1 MNVIIAL
8 HLGGEPRPLVIIR
21 LASFSMF
28 YATIAPETANLRELF
43 GAWRGDA
50 MEFLHQHAPRIALIL
65 ILAFLGLRLFRI
77 IVAKMVAFQSK
88 RPSQAVR
95 AQQIQTLAG
104 VTNSIGVFLIV
115 FVSGLEVLQEL
126 NINLAPLLASAG
138 IAGLAIGFGA
148 QTLVKDVIN
157 GFFILLEN
165 QYDLGDAIR
174 IAGVKGT
181 VEAMSMRTTTLRD
194 DDGTIHIVPNS
205 EIHIVSNTTRDW
217 AQFTMRIVVA
227 FEEPSD
233 KILKLL
239 REVSDEIKNDPA
251 FADDIVS
258 DIQIPGIDRVGNGEA
273 EYMVLVKTKPT
284 KQYPVSRELR
294 RRIKEC
300 FIKNNIRSGSAGR
313 VYVVDQGP
321 AAQAS

>member
-1 MNVIIAL
+1 
-8 HLGGEPRPLVIIR
+8 
-21 LASFSMF
+21 MF
-28 YATIAPETANLRELF
+28 FTAIVPEAANLRQLLL
-43 GAWRGDA
+43 AWRGDA

-65 ILAFLGLRLFRI
+65 VLAFLGLRLFKV
-77 IVAKMVAFQSK
+77 IVQKMVAFQSK

-104 VTNSIGVFLIV
+104 VIDSIGVFLIV

-126 NINLAPLLASAG
+126 DINLAPLLASAG

-165 QYDLGDAIR
+165 QYDLGDVVR

-194 DDGTIHIVPNS
+194 DDGTIHVVPNS

-217 AQFTMRIVVA
+217 SQLTMRVMVA
-227 FEEPSD
+227 FEEPSE

-239 REVSDEIKNDPA
+239 REISDEIRHDPEYA
-251 FADDIVS
+251 NDIVS
-258 DIQIPGIDRVGNGEA
+258 EIQIPGIDRVGNGEA
-273 EYMVLVKTKPT
+273 EYLVLVKTRPT

-300 FIKNNIRSGSAGR
+300 FIKNDVRSASAGR

-321 AAQAS
+321 APQAS

>member
-1 MNVIIAL
+1 
-8 HLGGEPRPLVIIR
+8 
-21 LASFSMF
+21 
-28 YATIAPETANLRELF
+28 
-43 GAWRGDA
+43 
-50 MEFLHQHAPRIALIL
+50 
-65 ILAFLGLRLFRI
+65 
-77 IVAKMVAFQSK
+77 MVAFQSK

-95 AQQIQTLAG
+95 VQQVQTLAG
-104 VTNSIGVFLIV
+104 VTNSIGVFIIV
-115 FVSGLEVLQEL
+115 FVAGLELLQEL

-165 QYDLGDAIR
+165 QYDVGDVVR
-174 IAGVKGT
+174 IAGVKGA
-181 VEAMSMRTTTLRD
+181 VEAMSMRSTTLRD

-217 AQFTMRIVVA
+217 SQFTMRVVVA
-227 FEEPSD
+227 FEEPSERVLGL
-233 KILKLL
+233 LK
-239 REVSDEIKNDPA
+239 EISDEMKHDPEY
-251 FADDIVS
+251 ADDLVS

-273 EYMVLVKTKPT
+273 EYLVLVKTRPT

-300 FIKNNIRSGSAGR
+300 FLKNNIRSGSTGR

-321 AAQAS
+321 TAQAS

>member
-1 MNVIIAL
+1 
-8 HLGGEPRPLVIIR
+8 
-21 LASFSMF
+21 MF
-28 YATIAPETANLRELF
+28 FTAIVPEAANLRQLLL
-43 GAWRGDA
+43 AWRGDA

-65 ILAFLGLRLFRI
+65 VLAFLGLRLFKV
-77 IVAKMVAFQSK
+77 IVQKMVAFQSK

-104 VTNSIGVFLIV
+104 VINSIGVFLIV

-126 NINLAPLLASAG
+126 DINLAPLLASAG

-165 QYDLGDAIR
+165 QYDLGDVVR

-194 DDGTIHIVPNS
+194 DDGTIHVVPNS

-217 AQFTMRIVVA
+217 SQLTMRVIVA
-227 FEEPSD
+227 FEEPSE

-239 REVSDEIKNDPA
+239 REISEEIRHDPEYA
-251 FADDIVS
+251 NDIVS

-273 EYMVLVKTKPT
+273 EYLVLVKTRPT

-300 FIKNNIRSGSAGR
+300 FVKNDIRHASAGR

-321 AAQAS
+321 APQAS

>member
-1 MNVIIAL
+1 MFFAAIVSEA
-8 HLGGEPRPLVIIR
+8 
-21 LASFSMF
+21 AS
-28 YATIAPETANLRELF
+28 LRELLL
-43 GAWRGDA
+43 AWRGDA
-50 MEFLHQHAPRIALIL
+50 MEFLHKHAPRIALIL
-65 ILAFLGLRLFRI
+65 ILAFLGLRLFKV
-77 IVAKMVAFQSK
+77 IVRKMVAFQSK

-104 VTNSIGVFLIV
+104 VINSIGVFLIV

-126 NINLAPLLASAG
+126 DINLAPLLASAG

-165 QYDLGDAIR
+165 QYDLGDAVR

-194 DDGTIHIVPNS
+194 DDGTIHVVPNS

-217 AQFTMRIVVA
+217 SQLTMRVIVA
-227 FEEPSD
+227 FEEPSE

-239 REVSDEIKNDPA
+239 RQISDEIRHDPEYA
-251 FADDIVS
+251 NDIVS

-273 EYMVLVKTKPT
+273 EYVVLVKTRPT

-300 FIKNNIRSGSAGR
+300 FVKNDIRHASAGR

-321 AAQAS
+321 APQAS

>member
-1 MNVIIAL
+1 MFLAL
-8 HLGGEPRPLVIIR
+8 VVSQ
-21 LASFSMF
+21 A
-28 YATIAPETANLRELF
+28 ANMRELLL
-43 GAWRGDA
+43 AWRGDA

-65 ILAFLGLRLFRI
+65 ILAFLGLRLFKI
-77 IVAKMVAFQSK
+77 IVQKMVAFQNK
-88 RPSQAVR
+88 RPLQAVR
-95 AQQIQTLAG
+95 ASQIQTLAG
-104 VTNSIGVFLIV
+104 VINSIGVFLIV

-165 QYDLGDAIR
+165 QYDLGDVVR

-181 VEAMSMRTTTLRD
+181 VEAMSMRSTTLRD
-194 DDGTIHIVPNS
+194 DDGTIHVVPNS

-217 AQFTMRIVVA
+217 SQLTMRVVVA
-227 FEEPSD
+227 FGEPSE
-233 KILKLL
+233 KIMKLL
-239 REVSDEIKNDPA
+239 REVSDEIKNDPL

-273 EYMVLVKTKPT
+273 EYLVLVKTRPT

-300 FIKNNIRSGSAGR
+300 FIKNNIPTGSAGR
-313 VYVVDQGP
+313 VYVLDQSP

>member
-1 MNVIIAL
+1 
-8 HLGGEPRPLVIIR
+8 
-21 LASFSMF
+21 MF
-28 YATIAPETANLRELF
+28 FTAIVPEAANLRQLLL
-43 GAWRGDA
+43 AWRGDA

-65 ILAFLGLRLFRI
+65 VLAFLGLRLFKV
-77 IVAKMVAFQSK
+77 IVQKMVAFQSK

-104 VTNSIGVFLIV
+104 VINSIGVFLIV

-126 NINLAPLLASAG
+126 DINLAPLLASAG

-165 QYDLGDAIR
+165 QYDLGDVVR

-194 DDGTIHIVPNS
+194 DDGTIHVVPNS

-217 AQFTMRIVVA
+217 SQLTMRVIVA
-227 FEEPSD
+227 FEEPSE

-239 REVSDEIKNDPA
+239 RQISDEIRHDPEYA
-251 FADDIVS
+251 NDIVS

-273 EYMVLVKTKPT
+273 EYVVLVKTRPT

-300 FIKNNIRSGSAGR
+300 FIQNDIRHASAGR

-321 AAQAS
+321 APQAS

>member
-1 MNVIIAL
+1 
-8 HLGGEPRPLVIIR
+8 
-21 LASFSMF
+21 MF
-28 YATIAPETANLRELF
+28 FTAIVPEAANLRELLLV
-43 GAWRGDA
+43 WRGDA
-50 MEFLHQHAPRIALIL
+50 MEFLHKHAPRIALIL
-65 ILAFLGLRLFRI
+65 ILAFLGLRLFKV
-77 IVAKMVAFQSK
+77 IVRKMVAFQSK

-104 VTNSIGVFLIV
+104 VINSIGVFLIV

-126 NINLAPLLASAG
+126 DINLAPLLASAG

-165 QYDLGDAIR
+165 QYDLGDAVR

-194 DDGTIHIVPNS
+194 DDGTIHVVPNS

-217 AQFTMRIVVA
+217 SQLTMRVIVA
-227 FEEPSD
+227 FEEPSE

-239 REVSDEIKNDPA
+239 RQISDEIRHDPEYA
-251 FADDIVS
+251 NDIVS

-273 EYMVLVKTKPT
+273 EYVVLVKTRPT

-300 FIKNNIRSGSAGR
+300 FIQNDIRHASAGR

-321 AAQAS
+321 APQAS

>member
-1 MNVIIAL
+1 
-8 HLGGEPRPLVIIR
+8 
-21 LASFSMF
+21 MF
-28 YATIAPETANLRELF
+28 FTAIVPEAANLRQLLL
-43 GAWRGDA
+43 AWRGDA

-65 ILAFLGLRLFRI
+65 VLAFLGLRLFKV
-77 IVAKMVAFQSK
+77 IVQKMVAFQSK

-104 VTNSIGVFLIV
+104 VINSIGVFLIV

-126 NINLAPLLASAG
+126 DINLAPLLASAG

-165 QYDLGDAIR
+165 QYDLGDAVR

-194 DDGTIHIVPNS
+194 DDGTIHVVPNS

-217 AQFTMRIVVA
+217 SQLTMRVIVA
-227 FEEPSD
+227 FEEPSE

-239 REVSDEIKNDPA
+239 RQISDEIRHDPEYA
-251 FADDIVS
+251 NDIVS

-273 EYMVLVKTKPT
+273 EYVVLVKTRPT

-300 FIKNNIRSGSAGR
+300 FIQNDIRHASAGR

-321 AAQAS
+321 APQAS

>member
-1 MNVIIAL
+1 MISVAIL
-8 HLGGEPRPLVIIR
+8 PQ
-21 LASFSMF
+21 
-28 YATIAPETANLRELF
+28 ANFRELLL
-43 GAWRGDA
+43 AWRTDA
-50 MEFLHQHAPRIALIL
+50 LEFLHQHAPRIALIL
-65 ILAFLGLRLFRI
+65 LLAFFGLRLFRV
-77 IVAKMVAFQSK
+77 IVHKMVAFQRK

-95 AQQIQTLAG
+95 VQQIQTLAG
-104 VTNSIGVFLIV
+104 VINSIGVFIIV
-115 FVSGLEVLQEL
+115 FVAGLEVLQEL

-165 QYDLGDAIR
+165 QYDVGDAVR

-181 VEAMSMRTTTLRD
+181 VEAMSMRSTTLRD

-217 AQFTMRIVVA
+217 SQFAMRVVVA
-227 FEEPSD
+227 FEEPSER
-233 KILKLL
+233 ILRLL
-239 REVSDEIKNDPA
+239 REVSDEIKNDPQ
-251 FADDIVS
+251 FSDDIVS

-273 EYMVLVKTKPT
+273 EYLVLVKTRPT

-294 RRIKEC
+294 RQIKEC
-300 FIKNNIRSGSAGR
+300 FIKNNIRSASPGR
-313 VYVVDQGP
+313 VYVADQAP
-321 AAQAS
+321 TAQAS

>member
-1 MNVIIAL
+1 MFFAAIVSEA
-8 HLGGEPRPLVIIR
+8 
-21 LASFSMF
+21 AS
-28 YATIAPETANLRELF
+28 LRELLL
-43 GAWRGDA
+43 AWRGDA
-50 MEFLHQHAPRIALIL
+50 MEFLHKHAPRIALIL
-65 ILAFLGLRLFRI
+65 ILAFLGLRLFKV
-77 IVAKMVAFQSK
+77 IVRKMVAFQSK

-104 VTNSIGVFLIV
+104 VINSIGVFLIV

-126 NINLAPLLASAG
+126 DINLAPLLASAG

-165 QYDLGDAIR
+165 QYDLGDAVR

-194 DDGTIHIVPNS
+194 DDGTIHVVPNS

-217 AQFTMRIVVA
+217 SQLTMRVSVA
-227 FEEPSD
+227 FEEPSE

-239 REVSDEIKNDPA
+239 REISDEIRHDPEYA
-251 FADDIVS
+251 NDIVS

-273 EYMVLVKTKPT
+273 EYLVLVKTRPT

-300 FIKNNIRSGSAGR
+300 FIKNDVRSASAGR

-321 AAQAS
+321 APQAS

>member
-1 MNVIIAL
+1 MFSAL
-8 HLGGEPRPLVIIR
+8 IVPQ
-21 LASFSMF
+21 A
-28 YATIAPETANLRELF
+28 ANLRELLL
-43 GAWRGDA
+43 AWRGDA

-65 ILAFLGLRLFRI
+65 ILGFLGLRLFKI
-77 IVAKMVAFQSK
+77 IVQKMVAFQNK
-88 RPSQAVR
+88 RPSHAVR
-95 AQQIQTLAG
+95 ASQIQTLAG
-104 VTNSIGVFLIV
+104 VINSIGVFLIV

-165 QYDLGDAIR
+165 QYDVGDVVR
-174 IAGVKGT
+174 IAGVKGA
-181 VEAMSMRTTTLRD
+181 VEAMSMRSTTLRD

-217 AQFTMRIVVA
+217 SQFTMRVVVA

-239 REVSDEIKNDPA
+239 REVSDEIKHDPEYA
-251 FADDIVS
+251 SDIVS

-273 EYMVLVKTKPT
+273 EYLVLVKTRPT

-300 FIKNNIRSGSAGR
+300 FIKNNIRSASAGR

>member
-1 MNVIIAL
+1 MFLAL
-8 HLGGEPRPLVIIR
+8 VVPQ
-21 LASFSMF
+21 A
-28 YATIAPETANLRELF
+28 ANMRELLL
-43 GAWRGDA
+43 AWRGDA

-65 ILAFLGLRLFRI
+65 ILAFLGLRLFKI
-77 IVAKMVAFQSK
+77 IVQKMVAFQNK
-88 RPSQAVR
+88 RPLQAVR
-95 AQQIQTLAG
+95 ASQIQTLAG
-104 VTNSIGVFLIV
+104 VINSIGVFLIV

-165 QYDLGDAIR
+165 QYDLGDVVR

-181 VEAMSMRTTTLRD
+181 VEAMSMRSTTLRD
-194 DDGTIHIVPNS
+194 DDGTIHVVPNS

-217 AQFTMRIVVA
+217 SQLTMRVVVA
-227 FEEPSD
+227 FGEPSE
-233 KILKLL
+233 KIMKLL
-239 REVSDEIKNDPA
+239 REVSDEIKNDPL

-273 EYMVLVKTKPT
+273 EYLVLVKTRPT

-300 FIKNNIRSGSAGR
+300 FIKNNIPTGSAGR
-313 VYVVDQGP
+313 VYVLDQSP